1 MEQLI
6 NLLIH
11 KAYYHY
17 KENYYQEI
25 QQKLLLLKQEKL
37 AKSFLA
43 SFHNSFI
50 SFAGWEFNYNRFG
63 STLSRQLTYLDE
75 VIIYQHSIKLNR
87 HFLLSLMGYSL
98 PVENL
103 LAYRFTFPKL
113 LETIAEEVAHCLVR
127 EFYPNAEEH
136 GSEFKEIKK
145 DILNYLE
152 QEKVTRLVKQELER
166 NGIT

>member
-6 NLLIH
+6 NLLVQ

-25 QQKLLLLKQEKL
+25 QQKLLLLKQARLTQVFSE
-37 AKSFLA
+37 

-50 SFAGWEFNYNRFG
+50 SFTGWEFNYNRFG

-75 VIIYQHSIKLNR
+75 IIIYQHDIKLNR
-87 HFLLSLMGYSL
+87 YFLLSLMGYSL
-98 PVENL
+98 PAENL
-103 LAYRFTFPKL
+103 LAYQFTFSKL

-136 GSEFKEIKK
+136 GAEFKEIEKS
-145 DILNYLE
+145 ILTYLK
-152 QEKVTRLVKQELER
+152 QERIARLVKRELER
-166 NGIT
+166 MG